1 MNMEDKN
8 FLLSRIANHQLMFG
22 SFNID
27 SGIVYGRM
35 GFVLY
40 IDIVKRI
47 VNK

>member
-1 MNMEDKN
+1 MEDKDL
-8 FLLSRIANHQLMFG
+8 LLSRIVNHQLMFG
-22 SFNID
+22 SFNTD